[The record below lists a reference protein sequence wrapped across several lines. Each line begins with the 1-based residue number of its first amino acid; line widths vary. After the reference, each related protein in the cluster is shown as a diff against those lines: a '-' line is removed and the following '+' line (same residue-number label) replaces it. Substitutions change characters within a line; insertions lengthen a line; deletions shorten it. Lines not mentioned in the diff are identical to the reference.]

1 MTILLLQLTIFLL
14 QLTIFLHNKGISGFQ
29 FFKEFILSIHLIPHI
44 RIRSSRLKPTDNVL
58 HIIVALKLLIINLNY
73 LFVVRNIRLVKQAKN
88 LLQTIVYPTMQ
99 QRNLYN
105 DAIMLQALN
114 KRIRN
119 TLLYFFAII
128 SISMMVNIYNRFLY
142 LTDTMPQKIDSY
154 HRNSILLMLFLQ
166 HILLVVILQ
175 SKITAETQSLSWQ
188 PGLLKFNQH
197 QVRLVVSIQNSSS
210 KIDAKHGDRLTTSQ
224 IRIFISANL
233 HIDNFL
239 LQ

>member
-1 MTILLLQLTIFLL
+1 MTILLLQLTIL
-14 QLTIFLHNKGISGFQ
+14 LHNKGISGFQ

-44 RIRSSRLKPTDNVL
+44 RIRSSRLKTTDNVL

-105 DAIMLQALN
+105 DAIMLQTLN

-128 SISMMVNIYNRFLY
+128 SISMVVDIYNRFLY

-175 SKITAETQSLSWQ
+175 SKITAETQSLS
-188 PGLLKFNQH
+188 
-197 QVRLVVSIQNSSS
+197 
-210 KIDAKHGDRLTTSQ
+210 
-224 IRIFISANL
+224 
-233 HIDNFL
+233 
-239 LQ
+239 

>member
-1 MTILLLQLTIFLL
+1 MTIL
-14 QLTIFLHNKGISGFQ
+14 LHNKGISGFQ

-44 RIRSSRLKPTDNVL
+44 RIRSSRLKTTDNIL

-88 LLQTIVYPTMQ
+88 FLQTIVYPTMQ

-119 TLLYFFAII
+119 TLLYFFTVIVV
-128 SISMMVNIYNRFLY
+128 SMMVDIYNRLLN
-142 LTDTMPQKIDSY
+142 LTDTMPQKIDSN

-166 HILLVVILQ
+166 HILLVIILQ
-175 SKITAETQSLSWQ
+175 CKITAKAQSFSWQ
-188 PGLLKFNQH
+188 PSFLKFDQH
-197 QVRLVVSIQNSSS
+197 QVGLIVFIQDSGCE
-210 KIDAKHGDRLTTSQ
+210 IDAKHGDRLTTSQ